1 MKRRDMLPSVM
12 ERQRFVVMGAGEVGF
27 HLAKALSGEGHSVT
41 VIESDSERQQRVDD
55 ELDVAVVAGNG
66 AHLPVLEAAR
76 VERAD
81 LFIAVSSSDEA
92 NLAGSLLAKRL
103 GAQRSVVRVTAAG
116 EVISHRQAYED
127 AFGADLLLSTQLLTT
142 SRILN
147 LIRGHNTM
155 AVEYFAEGKVQ
166 LRKISVEEG
175 SLLTRK
181 PLREV
186 SLPGESLVVAFFRG
200 DELIIPGG
208 DDRASVGDEA
218 LVLAT
223 SENIADVERQVCPRP
238 SVLGT
243 VVLAG
248 GGSTGTTVARAL
260 RGLEVSVKI
269 IERDRTRARE
279 LAAMFPDYQ
288 VLHGD
293 ATDLSLLK
301 AERLGGEGSYVAL
314 TGNDETN
321 LMACMLAQEL
331 EIPLVVPLVQRSEA
345 FTLWRR
351 LGLTHIF
358 SPRLL
363 AYERIHEYVE
373 SGYSSNIVSLEN
385 GDAVVL
391 ERRLHEASP
400 AAGVSLAEM
409 QPPRG
414 LIVGAVARGR
424 KVFVPRGPD
433 RLEAGDL
440 VILFVRKEELDTAQL
455 LFPSR
460 ENQIPGAAFAAGASG
475 GTGSARSNAEP
486 APN

>member
-1 MKRRDMLPSVM
+1 
-12 ERQRFVVMGAGEVGF
+12 MGAGEVGF
-27 HLAKALSGEGHSVT
+27 HLARALSSEGHSVT
-41 VIESDSERQQRVDD
+41 VIESNSIRQARVEE
-55 ELDVAVVAGNG
+55 ELDVAMVPGNG
-66 AHLPVLEAAR
+66 AHVPVLEAAQ
-76 VERAD
+76 VEQAD
-81 LFIAVSSSDEA
+81 LFMAVSSSDEA
-92 NLAGSLLAKRL
+92 NLAASLLAKRM
-103 GAQRSVVRVTAAG
+103 GATRCVVRVTEAG
-116 EVISHRQAYED
+116 EVISERQSYED
-127 AFGADLLLSTQLLTT
+127 AFGIDLLLSTQLLTT

-186 SLPGESLVVAFFRG
+186 DLDGESLVVALFRG
-200 DELIIPGG
+200 DELIVPSG
-208 DDRASVGDEA
+208 DDHAEVGDEA
-218 LVLAT
+218 LVLST
-223 SENIADVERQVCPRP
+223 SENIADVERQMSPRP

-260 RGLEVSVKI
+260 TGLDVSVKI
-269 IERDRTRARE
+269 IEKDRARARE
-279 LAAMFPDYQ
+279 LAASFPKYQ

-301 AERLGGEGSYVAL
+301 AERIGGEGSYVAL

-373 SGYSSNIVSLEN
+373 SGYSSNIVSLQH

-400 AAGVSLAEM
+400 AAGVTLAEM
-409 QPPRG
+409 NPPRG

-460 ENQIPGAAFAAGASG
+460 ETRLLGASL
-475 GTGSARSNAEP
+475 TSKPSLQAAR
-486 APN
+486 APTPN

>member
-1 MKRRDMLPSVM
+1 
-12 ERQRFVVMGAGEVGF
+12 MGAGEVGF
-27 HLAKALSGEGHSVT
+27 HLARALSSEGHSVT
-41 VIESDSERQQRVDD
+41 VIEVDGERQQRIDD
-55 ELDVAVVAGNG
+55 ELDVAVVPGNG

-76 VERAD
+76 VQNVD

-92 NLAGSLLAKRL
+92 NLAASLLAKRL
-103 GAQRSVVRVTAAG
+103 GAERSVVRVTAAG
-116 EVISHRQAYED
+116 ELISHRQEYED
-127 AFGADLLLSTQLLTT
+127 AFGIDLLLSTQLLTT

-186 SLPGESLVVAFFRG
+186 NLAGDSLVVAFFRG

-208 DDRASVGDEA
+208 DDRAQVGDEA
-218 LVLAT
+218 LVLST
-223 SENIADVERQVCPRP
+223 SQSITEVERQVCPRP

-248 GGSTGTTVARAL
+248 GGSTGTTVAHAL
-260 RGLEVSVKI
+260 EGMDVSVKI
-269 IERDRTRARE
+269 IERDRARARE
-279 LAAMFPDYQ
+279 LASRFPGYQ
-288 VLHGD
+288 VFHGD
-293 ATDLSLLK
+293 ATDLALLK
-301 AERLGGEGSYVAL
+301 AERLGGEGSFVAL

-331 EIPLVVPLVQRSEA
+331 EFPLVIPLVQRSEA

-373 SGYSSNIVSLEN
+373 SDYSSNIVSLQH
-385 GDAVVL
+385 GAAVVL

-460 ENQIPGAAFAAGASG
+460 DTQAWSPHELAGRQRASAQPSAA
-475 GTGSARSNAEP
+475 P
-486 APN
+486 APR